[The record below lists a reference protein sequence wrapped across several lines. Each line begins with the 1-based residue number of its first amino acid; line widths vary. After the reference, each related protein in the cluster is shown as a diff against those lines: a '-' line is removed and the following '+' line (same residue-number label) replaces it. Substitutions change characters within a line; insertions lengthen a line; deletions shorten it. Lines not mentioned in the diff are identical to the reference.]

1 MNPET
6 RFSPWVAALMSA
18 LSFTVFAQTPVAAP
32 AASAAGSAV
41 AVPAASATTPA
52 AAALAAHGP
61 IPLFATINGYPISVV
76 EFNSAFTAHMRQT
89 YYHGAVPEGGMDKAR
104 REVTE
109 QLVNRTLQLQEIAR
123 RGLKPD
129 SESIERQVAEYER
142 NYAANPNWQRN
153 RGLMLPGLRDLLG
166 QQDMLKRLE
175 SEVRNVPT
183 PTSEEVK
190 AYYGLKP
197 ELFTEPEKL
206 RVSAIVLQVDPGAP
220 RAAWDAAIAEA
231 ERVARRIRGG
241 ADFAEQARLVSNDE
255 NAAKGGDLGY
265 LHAGMLPDGLE
276 DRVAKLK
283 TGEVSDPMETLQ
295 GIAIFRIADRIP
307 AVLQPFE
314 RVADRAAGLLLRE
327 RKDEAWQGFLA
338 GLKKGS
344 AIVIHDPAVA
354 AAVSAAK

>member
-18 LSFTVFAQTPVAAP
+18 LSFTVFAQTPTPPPTAPATGPESAAP
-32 AASAAGSAV
+32 AASTA
-41 AVPAASATTPA
+41 TPA

-61 IPLFATINGYPISVV
+61 IPLFATVNGYPISVV
-76 EFNSAFTAHMRQT
+76 EFNSAFVAHMRQT

-109 QLVNRTLQLQEIAR
+109 QLIGRTLQLQEIAR
-123 RGLKPD
+123 RGLKPHG
-129 SESIERQVAEYER
+129 ETIERQVAEYER
-142 NYAANPNWQRN
+142 NYSGNPNWQRN
-153 RGLMLPGLRDLLG
+153 REVMLPGLRDLLG

-175 SEVRNVPT
+175 SEVRNVPA
-183 PTSEEVK
+183 PTIEEVG
-190 AYYGLKP
+190 AFYVRKP

-231 ERVARRIRGG
+231 ERVVRRIRGG
-241 ADFAEQARLVSNDE
+241 ADFAEQARLVSTDE

-276 DRVAKLK
+276 DRIVKLK
-283 TGEVSDPMETLQ
+283 IGEVSDPLETLQ
-295 GIAIFRIADRIP
+295 GIAIFRVADRIP

-327 RKDEAWQGFLA
+327 RKDQAWQGFLA

-344 AIVIHDPAVA
+344 AIVIHDPEVA